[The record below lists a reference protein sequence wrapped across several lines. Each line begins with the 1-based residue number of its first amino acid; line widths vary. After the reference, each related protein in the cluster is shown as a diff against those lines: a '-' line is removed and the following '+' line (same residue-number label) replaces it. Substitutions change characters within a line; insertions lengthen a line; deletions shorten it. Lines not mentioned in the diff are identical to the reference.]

1 MEERTEVSGEI
12 EESVPLAANPL
23 SPGSVKAKVPEVEVR
38 LYRQGKGPIAVFK
51 SNLGGWSQDQ
61 LEVGDILHKY
71 GFKSVYAFNPDSGRG
86 VSIRIHPRNRRSLL
100 SYRDGSVIFID
111 GEPKVC
117 TELLPQHLQSFQL
130 IFFFFLFFLRSFLAT
145 KSWNIIFEIEKEKYD
160 LPCLKSQTKLGS
172 LIALYNLMESELFL

>member
-23 SPGSVKAKVPEVEVR
+23 SPGSVKTKVPEVEVR

-117 TELLPQHLQSFQL
+117 TELSPQHLQSFQH
-130 IFFFFLFFLRSFLAT
+130 IYFFLFFLRSFLAT
-145 KSWNIIFEIEKEKYD
+145 KSWNIIFKIEKEKSD
-160 LPCLKSQTKLGS
+160 LLRLKSQTKLGS
-172 LIALYNLMESELFL
+172 SIALYNLMENELFL